1 MSRVGKKPIPIP
13 KEVRVVLTNEG
24 VLVQGPKGELS
35 RVIPPQLSVNLE
47 GDQLTIQPLEDSQ
60 KVKALFGLFRTLLAN
75 MVSGVSDGFERVLEI
90 QGVGYKAEVQ
100 GSQLVLNLGYS
111 HPVLFQLPEGI
122 SAQVEKLTKL
132 ILKGIDRDLLGLTA
146 ARIRRFRPPEP
157 YKGKGIKYQ
166 EEKIRRKV
174 GKTGSK

>member
-13 KEVRVVLTNEG
+13 KEVKVVLNSEG
-24 VLVQGPKGELS
+24 LMVKGPKGELN
-35 RVIPPQLSVNLE
+35 RTMPAELSVQVDA
-47 GDQLTIQPLEDSQ
+47 DQVTLHTLDDSQ
-60 KVKALFGLFRTLLAN
+60 KVKALFGLFRTLVAN
-75 MVSGVSDGFERVLEI
+75 MVKGVSEGFERVLEI
-90 QGVGYKAEVQ
+90 QGVGYRAEVQ
-100 GSQLVLNLGYS
+100 DNQLVLNLGYS
-111 HPVLFQLPEGI
+111 HPVPFQLPEGI
-122 SAQVEKLTKL
+122 SAQVERQTRV
-132 ILKGIDRDLLGLTA
+132 ILRGIDRDLLGLTA

>member
-13 KEVRVVLTNEG
+13 KEVRVILTNEG

-47 GDQLTIQPLEDSQ
+47 GEQLTIQPLEDSQ

-75 MVSGVSDGFERVLEI
+75 MVRGVSDGFERVLEI

-100 GSQLVLNLGYS
+100 GSQLILNLGYS

>member
-1 MSRVGKKPIPIP
+1 MSRVGRKPIPIP
-13 KEVRVVLTNEG
+13 KGVKVVLTDEG
-24 VLVQGPKGELS
+24 LVIQGPKGELS
-35 RVIPPQLSVNLE
+35 RAVPPQLSVQVG
-47 GDQLTIQPLEDSQ
+47 GDQITIQPKEDSK

-75 MVSGVSDGFERVLEI
+75 MVKGVAEGFERILEI
-90 QGVGYKAEVQ
+90 QGVGYRAEVQ
-100 GSQLVLNLGYS
+100 GGQLILNLGFS
-111 HPVLFQLPEGI
+111 HPVAFSLPAGI
-122 SAQVEKLTKL
+122 SAQVERQTKLTL
-132 ILKGIDRDLLGLTA
+132 SGIDRDLLGLTA

>member
-13 KEVRVVLTNEG
+13 NKVKVVVTEG
-24 VLVQGPKGELS
+24 DVLVQGPKGALH
-35 RVIPPQLSVNLE
+35 RVFPPQLAITVEENRI
-47 GDQLTIQPLEDSQ
+47 TIQPQEESQ

-75 MVSGVSDGFERVLEI
+75 MVKGVSDGFERVLEI
-90 QGVGYKAEVQ
+90 QGVGYRAEVQ
-100 GSQLVLNLGYS
+100 GRQLILNLGYS
-111 HPVLFQLPEGI
+111 HPVPFELPEGI
-122 SAQVEKLTKL
+122 SAQVEKQTKL
-132 ILKGIDRDLLGLTA
+132 TLSGIDRDLLGLTA
-146 ARIRRFRPPEP
+146 ARIRKFRPPEP

>member
-13 KEVRVVLTNEG
+13 SSVKVVINGAEVV
-24 VLVQGPKGELS
+24 VQGPKGEL
-35 RVIPPQLSVNLE
+35 RRDVPPQLSVALDGN
-47 GDQLTIQPLEDSQ
+47 QLTLQPLENSQ

-75 MVSGVSDGFERVLEI
+75 MVTGVSEGFERVLEI
-90 QGVGYKAEVQ
+90 QGVGYRAEVQ
-100 GSQLVLNLGYS
+100 GDKLVLSLGFS
-111 HPVLFQLPEGI
+111 HPVPFPLPDGI

-132 ILKGIDRDLLGLTA
+132 ILRGIDRDLLGLTA

>member
-13 KEVRVVLTNEG
+13 KEVKVVLTDEG
-24 VLVQGPKGELS
+24 LTVKGPKGELS
-35 RVIPPQLSVNLE
+35 RSMPPQLSLLIE
-47 GDQLTIQPLEDSQ
+47 GNQVLLRPQDDSQ
-60 KVKALFGLFRTLLAN
+60 KVRALFGLFRTLVAN
-75 MVSGVSDGFERVLEI
+75 MVKGVAEGFERVLEI
-90 QGVGYKAEVQ
+90 QGVGYRAEIQ

-111 HPVLFQLPEGI
+111 HPVPFQLPEGI
-122 SAQVEKLTKL
+122 SAQVEKQTRV
-132 ILKGIDRDLLGLTA
+132 ILRGIDRDLLGLTA

-157 YKGKGIKYQ
+157 YKGKGIKYL

>member
-13 KEVRVVLTNEG
+13 KDVKVALNNEKLVVK
-24 VLVQGPKGELS
+24 GPKGELN
-35 RVIPPQLSVNLE
+35 RTMPPELSVKVDA
-47 GDQLTIQPLEDSQ
+47 DQVSIQTQNDSQ
-60 KVKALFGLFRTLLAN
+60 KVKALFGLFRTLVAN
-75 MVSGVSDGFERVLEI
+75 MVKGVSEGFERVLEI
-90 QGVGYKAEVQ
+90 QGVGYRAEVQ
-100 GSQLVLNLGYS
+100 DNQLILNLGFS
-111 HPVLFQLPEGI
+111 HPVPFQLPEGV
-122 SAQVEKLTKL
+122 SAQVDRQTRV

-157 YKGKGIKYQ
+157 YKGKGIRYQ

>member
-13 KEVRVVLTNEG
+13 TGVKVVLNGEEI
-24 VLVQGPKGELS
+24 LVKGPKGELRRS
-35 RVIPPQLSVNLE
+35 LPAELSVKVE
-47 GDQLTIQPLEDSQ
+47 GDQVILQPREDGQ
-60 KVKALFGLFRTLLAN
+60 RVKALFGLFRTLLAN
-75 MVSGVSDGFERVLEI
+75 MVKGVAEGFERVLEI
-90 QGVGYKAEVQ
+90 QGVGYRAEAQ
-100 GSQLVLNLGYS
+100 GDQLVLSLGYS
-111 HPVLFQLPEGI
+111 HPVPFPLPEGI
-122 SAQVEKLTKL
+122 SAQVDKQTRLVL
-132 ILKGIDRDLLGLTA
+132 RGIDRDLLGLTA

>member
-13 KEVRVVLTNEG
+13 KEVKVFLNNDGVV
-24 VLVQGPKGELS
+24 VQGPKGELS
-35 RVIPPQLSVNLE
+35 RVIPPQLSVTLE
-47 GDQLTIQPLEDSQ
+47 GDQITIQPLEDSQ

-75 MVSGVSDGFERVLEI
+75 MVKGVSEGFERVLEI

-100 GSQLVLNLGYS
+100 GNQLVLNLGYS
-111 HPVLFQLPEGI
+111 HPVPFQLPEGI

>member
-13 KEVRVVLTNEG
+13 KEVKVLLMSEGIVVT
-24 VLVQGPKGELS
+24 GPKGEL
-35 RVIPPQLSVNLE
+35 RRTIPAQLSVTLSE
-47 GDQLTIQPLEDSQ
+47 DQVTIHPKEDDQ

-75 MVSGVSDGFERVLEI
+75 MVKGVADGFERVLEI
-90 QGVGYKAEVQ
+90 QGVGYRAELQ

-111 HPVLFQLPEGI
+111 HPVPFQLPEGI
-122 SAQVEKLTKL
+122 TAQVEKQTKV
-132 ILKGIDRDLLGLTA
+132 ILRGIDRDLLGLTA

>member
-13 KEVRVVLTNEG
+13 KEVKVVLNNEG
-24 VLVQGPKGELS
+24 LMVKGPRGELNRS
-35 RVIPPQLSVNLE
+35 MPPELSVQVDA
-47 GDQLTIQPLEDSQ
+47 DQVSIHPQDDSQ
-60 KVKALFGLFRTLLAN
+60 KVKALFGLFRTLVAN
-75 MVSGVSDGFERVLEI
+75 MVKGVSEGFERVLEI
-90 QGVGYKAEVQ
+90 QGVGYRAEVQ
-100 GSQLVLNLGYS
+100 DNQLVLNLGYS
-111 HPVLFQLPEGI
+111 HPVSFQLPEGI
-122 SAQVEKLTKL
+122 SAQVERQTRVVLR
-132 ILKGIDRDLLGLTA
+132 GIDRDLLGLTA

>member
-1 MSRVGKKPIPIP
+1 MVK
-13 KEVRVVLTNEG
+13 G
-24 VLVQGPKGELS
+24 VAE
-35 RVIPPQLSVNLE
+35 
-47 GDQLTIQPLEDSQ
+47 
-60 KVKALFGLFRTLLAN
+60 
-75 MVSGVSDGFERVLEI
+75 GFERVLEI
-90 QGVGYKAEVQ
+90 QGVGYRAEIQ

-111 HPVLFQLPEGI
+111 HPVPFQLPEGI
-122 SAQVEKLTKL
+122 SAQVEKQTRVVLR
-132 ILKGIDRDLLGLTA
+132 GIDRDLLGLTA

>member
-13 KEVRVVLTNEG
+13 KEVKVVLNNEG
-24 VLVQGPKGELS
+24 LMVKGPRGELNRS
-35 RVIPPQLSVNLE
+35 MPPELSVQV
-47 GDQLTIQPLEDSQ
+47 DADKVSIHPQDDSQ
-60 KVKALFGLFRTLLAN
+60 KVKALFGLFRTLVAN
-75 MVSGVSDGFERVLEI
+75 MVKGVSEGFERVLEI
-90 QGVGYKAEVQ
+90 QGVGYRAEVQ
-100 GSQLVLNLGYS
+100 ENQLVLNLGYS
-111 HPVLFQLPEGI
+111 HPVSFQLPEGI
-122 SAQVEKLTKL
+122 SVQVERQTRVVLR
-132 ILKGIDRDLLGLTA
+132 GIDRDLLGLTA

>member
-13 KEVRVVLTNEG
+13 KEVKVVLTPEG
-24 VLVQGPKGELS
+24 LTVKGPKGELS
-35 RVIPPQLSVNLE
+35 RSMPPQLSLQLE
-47 GDQLTIQPLEDSQ
+47 GNQVLIRPQDDSQ
-60 KVKALFGLFRTLLAN
+60 KVKALFGLFRTLVAN
-75 MVSGVSDGFERVLEI
+75 MVKGVAEGFERVLEI
-90 QGVGYKAEVQ
+90 QGVGYRAEIQ

-111 HPVLFQLPEGI
+111 HPVPFQLPDGI
-122 SAQVEKLTKL
+122 SAQVEKQTRVVLR
-132 ILKGIDRDLLGLTA
+132 GIDRDLLGLTA

-157 YKGKGIKYQ
+157 YKGKGIKYL

>member
-13 KEVRVVLTNEG
+13 SKVKVVLTDEG
-24 VLVQGPKGELS
+24 VVVQGPKGELR
-35 RVIPPQLSVNLE
+35 RVVPPQLTVQVEDNRITLKPQEEGPKVN
-47 GDQLTIQPLEDSQ
+47 
-60 KVKALFGLFRTLLAN
+60 ALFGLFRTLLAN
-75 MVSGVSDGFERVLEI
+75 MVKGVAEGFERVLEI
-90 QGVGYKAEVQ
+90 QGVGYRAEVQ
-100 GSQLVLNLGYS
+100 GNQLILNLGYS
-111 HPVLFQLPEGI
+111 HVVPFQLPEGI
-122 SAQVEKLTKL
+122 SAQVDKQTRLVL
-132 ILKGIDRDLLGLTA
+132 SGVDRDLLGLTA

>member
-13 KEVRVVLTNEG
+13 KEVKVVLTEEG
-24 VLVQGPKGELS
+24 LTVKGPKGELS
-35 RVIPPQLSVNLE
+35 RSMPPQLSLQLE
-47 GDQLTIQPLEDSQ
+47 GNQVLIRPQDDSQ
-60 KVKALFGLFRTLLAN
+60 KVKALFGLFRTLVAN
-75 MVSGVSDGFERVLEI
+75 MVKGVAEGFERVLEI
-90 QGVGYKAEVQ
+90 QGVGYRAEIQ

-111 HPVLFQLPEGI
+111 HPVPFQLPDGI
-122 SAQVEKLTKL
+122 SAQVEKQTRVVLR
-132 ILKGIDRDLLGLTA
+132 GIDRDLLGLTA

-157 YKGKGIKYQ
+157 YKGKGIKYL

>member
-1 MSRVGKKPIPIP
+1 MSRVGKKPILIP
-13 KEVRVVLTNEG
+13 NKVKVVVTDEG
-24 VLVQGPKGELS
+24 VVVQGPKGELH
-35 RVIPPQLSVNLE
+35 RVVPPQLAIKVEENRI
-47 GDQLTIQPLEDSQ
+47 TIQPQEESQ

-75 MVSGVSDGFERVLEI
+75 MVKGVAEGFERVLEI
-90 QGVGYKAEVQ
+90 QGVGYRAEVQ
-100 GSQLVLNLGYS
+100 GHQLILNLGYS
-111 HPVLFQLPEGI
+111 HPVPFELPEGI
-122 SAQVEKLTKL
+122 SAQVEKQTKL
-132 ILKGIDRDLLGLTA
+132 TLRGIDRDLLGLTA

>member
-13 KEVRVVLTNEG
+13 NAVKVVLTSEG
-24 VLVQGPKGELS
+24 VTVKGPKGELNRS
-35 RVIPPQLSVNLE
+35 VPPQLSIKVE
-47 GDQLTIQPLEDSQ
+47 GDQVIIQPQEDNQ
-60 KVKALFGLFRTLLAN
+60 KVKALFGLFRTLVAN
-75 MVSGVSDGFERVLEI
+75 MVKGVAEGFERVLEI
-90 QGVGYKAEVQ
+90 QGVGYRAEIQ
-100 GSQLVLNLGYS
+100 GSQLILNLGYS
-111 HPVLFQLPEGI
+111 HPVPFQLPKGI
-122 SAQVEKLTKL
+122 SAQVERQTRV
-132 ILKGIDRDLLGLTA
+132 ILRGIDRDLLGLTA

>member
-13 KEVRVVLTNEG
+13 KEVKILLTPEGIVVT
-24 VLVQGPKGELS
+24 GPKGEL
-35 RVIPPQLSVNLE
+35 RRTIPVQLSVNLTE
-47 GDQLTIQPLEDSQ
+47 DQVTIQPKEDDQ

-75 MVSGVSDGFERVLEI
+75 MVKGVAEGFERILEI
-90 QGVGYKAEVQ
+90 QGVGYRAEIQ
-100 GSQLVLNLGYS
+100 GSQLVLSLGFS
-111 HPVLFQLPEGI
+111 HPVLFPLPEGI
-122 SAQVEKLTKL
+122 TAQVDKQTKLTL
-132 ILKGIDRDLLGLTA
+132 RGIDRDLLGLTA

-166 EEKIRRKV
+166 GEIIRRKV

>member
-13 KEVRVVLTNEG
+13 KAVKVVLVDERLT
-24 VLVQGPKGELS
+24 VKGPKGELN
-35 RVIPPQLSVNLE
+35 RNMPPQLSIHLE
-47 GDQLTIQPLEDSQ
+47 ADQITFAPLEDSQ
-60 KVKALFGLFRTLLAN
+60 KVRALFGLFRTLVAN
-75 MVSGVSDGFERVLEI
+75 MVKGVSEGFERILEI
-90 QGVGYKAEVQ
+90 QGVGYRAELQ
-100 GSQLVLNLGYS
+100 GNQLVFNLGYS
-111 HPVLFQLPEGI
+111 HPVPFQLPEGI
-122 SAQVEKLTKL
+122 SAQVEKQTRV
-132 ILKGIDRDLLGLTA
+132 ILSGIDRDLLGLTA

>member
-13 KEVRVVLTNEG
+13 IKVKVLLNDGEVV
-24 VLVQGPKGELS
+24 VQGPRGEL
-35 RVIPPQLSVNLE
+35 RRIVPPELAVKVEDNRIIL
-47 GDQLTIQPLEDSQ
+47 QPREESQ
-60 KVKALFGLFRTLLAN
+60 KVEALFGLFRTLIAN
-75 MVSGVSDGFERVLEI
+75 MVKGVADGFERILEI
-90 QGVGYKAEVQ
+90 QGVGYRAEVQ
-100 GSQLVLNLGYS
+100 GNQLILNLGYS
-111 HPVLFQLPEGI
+111 HPVPFQLPEGI
-122 SAQVEKLTKL
+122 SAQVEKQTKL
-132 ILKGIDRDLLGLTA
+132 TLSGIDRDLLGLTA

>member
-75 MVSGVSDGFERVLEI
+75 MVRGVSDGFERVLEI

-146 ARIRRFRPPEP
+146 ARIRRFRPPET
-157 YKGKGIKYQ
+157 YKGK
-166 EEKIRRKV
+166 
-174 GKTGSK
+174 

>member
-13 KEVRVVLTNEG
+13 KEVKVVLKDGG
-24 VLVQGPKGELS
+24 VMVKGPKGELS
-35 RVIPPQLSVNLE
+35 RMMPPQLSVQVDAN
-47 GDQLTIQPLEDSQ
+47 QVTIHPQDNSQ
-60 KVKALFGLFRTLLAN
+60 KVKALFGLFRTLVAN
-75 MVSGVSDGFERVLEI
+75 MVKGVSEGFERVLEI
-90 QGVGYKAEVQ
+90 QGVGYRAEVQ
-100 GSQLVLNLGYS
+100 DNQLVLNLGYS
-111 HPVLFQLPEGI
+111 HPVPFQLPEGI
-122 SAQVEKLTKL
+122 SALVERQTRVVLR
-132 ILKGIDRDLLGLTA
+132 GIDRDLLGLTA

>member
-13 KEVRVVLTNEG
+13 KEVKVVLTEEG
-24 VLVQGPKGELS
+24 LTVKGPKGELS
-35 RVIPPQLSVNLE
+35 RSMPPQISLHIE
-47 GDQLTIQPLEDSQ
+47 GNQVLLRPQDDSQ
-60 KVKALFGLFRTLLAN
+60 KVRALFGLFRTLVAN
-75 MVSGVSDGFERVLEI
+75 MVKGVAEGFERVLEI
-90 QGVGYKAEVQ
+90 QGVGYRAEIQ
-100 GSQLVLNLGYS
+100 GSQLVLNLGFS
-111 HPVLFQLPEGI
+111 HPVPFQLPNGI
-122 SAQVEKLTKL
+122 TAQVDKQTRVVLR
-132 ILKGIDRDLLGLTA
+132 GIDRDLLGLTA

>member
-13 KEVRVVLTNEG
+13 KEVKVVLNDEG
-24 VLVQGPKGELS
+24 LMVKGPKGELN
-35 RVIPPQLSVNLE
+35 RVMPPQLTVQVEEN
-47 GDQLTIQPLEDSQ
+47 QVTIHPQDDSQ
-60 KVKALFGLFRTLLAN
+60 KVRALFGLFRTLVAN
-75 MVSGVSDGFERVLEI
+75 MVKGVSEGFERVLEI
-90 QGVGYKAEVQ
+90 QGVGYRAELQ
-100 GSQLVLNLGYS
+100 GNQLVLNLGYS
-111 HPVLFQLPEGI
+111 HPVPFQLPEGI
-122 SAQVEKLTKL
+122 SAQVERQTRVVLR
-132 ILKGIDRDLLGLTA
+132 GIDRDLLGLTA